1 MRPLIYKLIISV
13 SLPII
18 LGVGVVLAIFYKS
31 LFNALFQ
38 WEQDSNIWIYSTQQ
52 QLLHNSVFSQH
63 LIEEYSFNQMQLH
76 MVIMKSLYNK
86 YQNQKIIINQ
96 NTIFT
101 ICSYRE
107 LAFNQCP
114 QNVYQQLNQNQF
126 YADLYFV
133 RQVFKFD
140 LLTPQQQYFIIM
152 NDFLSFYGRAAFYSS
167 QISQSLLQ
175 IIFIYNA
182 DTTSVEYG
190 IPSGFYNYTQS
201 DFEDCFG
208 NNYIEPFDPRC
219 RPWYKY
225 AQKHQGYFFYE
236 PYIDAIMG
244 NLLMTLSSQVMD
256 SQQNFYSVDSID
268 FSMQSIVQQFNST
281 LNDDSYSVLLHE
293 FNSTIFYHP
302 LLQNSSLISWGDL
315 EFQNMTINCQSS
327 LELQNCLY
335 EKEQF
340 MQQVNESISYIQHG
354 NYDIDGQINTTQMYQ
369 YWSRYGVKLISL
381 VYPVKSTIN
390 GINTQLPYS
399 FTTILTARVMK
410 DNSDTLKLFNLFNE
424 NIIKIPLIIEFII
437 ISISI
442 FIFIFNYG
450 YFLKHQIQHPIDLL
464 IIFLQRSLMQQQS
477 CNQILLKKEKCNL
490 IRKSQQYQIKNT
502 NSKLSNRKKGNNMD
516 QDFQNQNQILD
527 TPTPLLS
534 SGNNGQIFNFLSLE
548 EKKNDEQRMFTL
560 LSKNNLLYPQ
570 NPEEEVLIGLNN
582 IQDGEKVFQKSH
594 TTSNQINTQKTLMH
608 TSHNN
613 RKINL
618 QEQHIQNSPGQQ
630 FLLNQY
636 ESPQQITQ
644 SQRGSSPH
652 QTKTLDES
660 VFSLRQNSKSD
671 GYDFI
676 NKLERAQH
684 DDKENQILNGLKP
697 MFLEMEIIKQT
708 FLNLDNLINYQIDAY
723 TQNSQDTMNTL
734 FHFSKAKSTF
744 QKLQNELG
752 IGRCYFNLGVI
763 YMLKSEYDLASEQF
777 ESALMINL
785 RQIGVDTVE
794 EINQNIFLTFDSEE
808 DELTL
813 FCKRIFSL
821 AYCLKS
827 QAFQSIY
834 KQKEDINSNYAYDFS
849 SYQEGFKVYNQ
860 QNKSLLRKS
869 FDLYEIIQKIIF
881 NQGKRFSDLFKLYL
895 YQEQIEIVEY
905 LNIFSKLPLYVQKSN
920 FLLKKIS
927 KINYNTPMLSSSNRQ
942 HKDTDN
948 RTRFSFDDSHHH
960 KFNSF
965 NKLNNNLMN
974 IIIEILKSR
983 QKFLLGQI
991 ESKKKNYP
999 QAIEYLT
1006 QSLEEGTHYNPQ
1018 QRKIT
1023 LQNLNELFKL
1033 TSLNQYNIKAEIQS
1047 EEQNNPIDILI
1058 LLQLDSILQ
1067 LYTFETCIEYIKQS
1081 NFFKQGDR
1089 VMIIVFN
1096 TDLEVFMPFTEIKSE
1111 NQWKFVIKSI
1121 QNLFRQYIQNP
1132 NQDQILLSWQDAL
1145 NQSLNYIYEFK
1156 IWDSYLSNEFQ
1167 KYYTNQSIFNYTQK
1181 DIINLIKKQKSQL
1194 ERKKIVLLFS
1204 REQEN
1209 WKQNTD
1215 QQFLIKQRI
1224 LNLPKPIVY
1233 HMKDYQLI
1241 DIDQNPFKSECYI
1254 YESFQEEIQFVQK
1267 VNKLRNIEKFNQQY
1281 EYLAIL
1287 NYS

>member
-1 MRPLIYKLIISV
+1 MRSLIYKLIISV

-18 LGVGVVLAIFYKS
+18 LGVGIVLAIFYKR
-31 LFNALFQ
+31 LFNALQ
-38 WEQDSNIWIYSTQQ
+38 EWEQVSNIWIHSTQQ
-52 QLLHNSVFSQH
+52 QVLHNSVFSQH
-63 LIEEYSFNQMQLH
+63 LIEENSFNQMQLH
-76 MVIMKSLYNK
+76 MVIMKNLYNK
-86 YQNQKIIINQ
+86 YQNNKIIVNY

-101 ICSYRE
+101 SCSYKE

-114 QNVYQQLNQNQF
+114 ENVYQQLNQNQF

-152 NDFLSFYGRAAFYSS
+152 NNFLSFYGRAAFYSS
-167 QISQSLLQ
+167 QISKSLLQ

-182 DTTSVEYG
+182 DTTSVQCG

-208 NNYIEPFDPRC
+208 NNFIEPFDPRC
-219 RPWYKY
+219 RPWFKY
-225 AQKHQGYFFYE
+225 AQQHQGYFFYE

-244 NLLMTLSSQVMD
+244 NLLMTLSSQVRD
-256 SQQNFYSVDSID
+256 SQQRFYSVESID

-281 LNDDSYSVLLHE
+281 LNDNSYSVLLHE

-302 LLQNSSLISWGDL
+302 LLQNSSLLSWGDL
-315 EFQNMTINCQSS
+315 EFQNMTINCQSQID
-327 LELQNCLY
+327 LQNCLA

-340 MQQVNESISYIQHG
+340 VEQVNQSIQFIQYG
-354 NYDIDGQINTTQMYQ
+354 DYDIDGQINTTQMYQ

-390 GINTQLPYS
+390 GINTQLSYS
-399 FTTILTARVMK
+399 FSIILTARVIK
-410 DNSDTLKLFNLFNE
+410 DNSDALKLFNLFNE
-424 NIIKIPLIIEFII
+424 NIIKIPLIIESII
-437 ISISI
+437 VSVSV
-442 FIFIFNYG
+442 FLFIFNYG
-450 YFLKHQIQHPIDLL
+450 YFLKHQIQYPIELL
-464 IIFLQRSLMQQQS
+464 IIFLERSLMQQQS

-502 NSKLSNRKKGNNMD
+502 NSRLSYEKKGCNN
-516 QDFQNQNQILD
+516 QDFQNQNQIID
-527 TPTPLLS
+527 TPLLS
-534 SGNNGQIFNFLSLE
+534 FGNNGQTFNFLSLK
-548 EKKNDEQRMFTL
+548 EKKYDEQRMLTL

-570 NPEEEVLIGLNN
+570 NPEEEVLIGVND
-582 IQDGEKVFQKSH
+582 QQEGEQMFQKNH

-608 TSHNN
+608 TSH
-613 RKINL
+613 RKLNQ
-618 QEQHIQNSPGQQ
+618 QEQNIQNSPGQ

-636 ESPQQITQ
+636 DSPYQITQ
-644 SQRGSSPH
+644 SQRVNYPH
-652 QTKTLDES
+652 QMKNLDES
-660 VFSLRQNSKSD
+660 IFSLRQNSKSD
-671 GYDFI
+671 GYDYI
-676 NKLERAQH
+676 NRLERAQH
-684 DDKENQILNGLKP
+684 DNKENKILNGLKP

-708 FLNLDNLINYQIDAY
+708 FQNLDNLINYQIDAY
-723 TQNSQDTMNTL
+723 TQNSQDAMNTL

-763 YMLKSEYDLASEQF
+763 YLLKSEYDLASEQF

-794 EINQNIFLTFDSEE
+794 EINQKIFLTFNSEE
-808 DELTL
+808 DELTV

-834 KQKEDINSNYAYDFS
+834 KEKEDINSNYAYDFS
-849 SYQEGFKVYNQ
+849 SYQEVFQVYNQ
-860 QNKSLLRKS
+860 QNKSLLKKS
-869 FDLYEIIQKIIF
+869 FDLYEIIQQIIF
-881 NQGKRFSDLFKLYL
+881 NQDKQFSDLFKLYL

-905 LNIFSKLPLYVQKSN
+905 LNIDIKLPQYLEKSN

-927 KINYNTPMLSSSNRQ
+927 KLNINTPMLSSSNKYHR
-942 HKDTDN
+942 DAEN
-948 RTRFSFDDSHHH
+948 RTKFSFDESHHNN
-960 KFNSF
+960 KLSSF
-965 NKLNNNLMN
+965 NKLNNNLLN
-974 IIIEILKSR
+974 IIKEILKSR

-991 ESKKKNYP
+991 ERKKENYP

-1006 QSLEEGTHYNPQ
+1006 QSLEEGTHYNPF

-1033 TSLNQYNIKAEIQS
+1033 TSLRQYNIKIEIQS
-1047 EEQNNPIDILI
+1047 EGQDNPIDILI

-1067 LYTFETCIEYIKQS
+1067 LYTFETCIEYIRQS
-1081 NFFKQGDR
+1081 DFFKQGDR

-1096 TDLEVFMPFTEIKSE
+1096 TNLEVFMPFTEIKNE
-1111 NQWKFVIKSI
+1111 NHWKLVIKSL
-1121 QNLFRQYIQNP
+1121 QNLFIQYIQDP
-1132 NQDQILLSWQDAL
+1132 NQDQKQLSWQEAL
-1145 NQSLNYIYEFK
+1145 NQSLNYIYDIK
-1156 IWDSYLSNEFQ
+1156 IWDSYLTNEFK
-1167 KYYTNQSIFNYTQK
+1167 KYFTNQNIFHYTQK
-1181 DIINLIKKQKSQL
+1181 DVINLIKRQKSQL
-1194 ERKKIVLLFS
+1194 ERKKVVLLFS

-1209 WKQNTD
+1209 WQQNSD
-1215 QQFLIKQRI
+1215 QSFLIKQKI
-1224 LNLPKPIVY
+1224 LSLPKPIVY
-1233 HMKDYQLI
+1233 HMKDYYLI
-1241 DIDQNPFKSECYI
+1241 DNDQNQFKSECYI
-1254 YESFQEEIQFVQK
+1254 YESFQEEIQFVKK
-1267 VNKLRNIEKFNQQY
+1267 VNRLRNIEKFNQQY